1 MNYENLN
8 DGRVYN
14 QFNITKI
21 VMDIDSLKA
30 VSAAEKSQLSSELTT
45 VQQRFTDLQSQLQII
60 RREHDLE
67 KEDSTRR
74 RRLEEDS
81 LRRDF
86 QRELETVT
94 RTLKLQVEE
103 TEKKGKE
110 RLEEEVRRREREVR
124 EFRDREGSERDSL
137 HREIDSKEREIRI
150 LKNDVENLRAELE
163 REQGTNRQL
172 RVCPLNSVIDVGYC
186 YGTICSWINA
196 RSYNP
201 CVKK

>member
-1 MNYENLN
+1 ML
-8 DGRVYN
+8 
-14 QFNITKI
+14 

-30 VSAAEKSQLSSELTT
+30 VTAAEKAQLTSELTSLHH
-45 VQQRFTDLQSQLQII
+45 RLTDSQSQLQTL

-74 RRLEEDS
+74 HRLEEES

-94 RTLKLQVEE
+94 RTLKAQNAE

-110 RLEEEVRRREREVR
+110 RLEEEIRRHEREIR
-124 EFRDREGSERDSL
+124 DLRDREGSERDQL
-137 HREIDSKEREIRI
+137 RRDMDVKERDIRA
-150 LKNDVENLRAELE
+150 LKNDVENLRADLE

-172 RVCPLNSVIDVGYC
+172 RVRLPFLAMEID
-186 YGTICSWINA
+186 S
-196 RSYNP
+196 RLL
-201 CVKK
+201 

>member
-1 MNYENLN
+1 MNYEILN
-8 DGRVYN
+8 DGRVHT
-14 QFNITKI
+14 QSNITNI

-30 VSAAEKSQLSSELTT
+30 VSAAEKTQLSSELSS
-45 VQQRFTDLQSQLQII
+45 VQQRFTDLQSQFQAV

-74 RRLEEDS
+74 HRLEEDS

-110 RLEEEVRRREREVR
+110 RLEEEIRRREREVR
-124 EFRDREGSERDSL
+124 ELRDREGSERDSL

-172 RVCPLNSVIDVGYC
+172 RVCPLNSMVDVGYY
-186 YGTICSWINA
+186 YGTIFSWTNA
-196 RSYNP
+196 RSNDP

>member
-1 MNYENLN
+1 ME
-8 DGRVYN
+8 
-14 QFNITKI
+14 
-21 VMDIDSLKA
+21 IDSLKA
-30 VSAAEKSQLSSELTT
+30 VSAAEKGQLSSELTS

-124 EFRDREGSERDSL
+124 ELRDREGSERDSL
-137 HREIDSKEREIRI
+137 HRDIDSKEREIRI

-163 REQGTNRQL
+163 RERGTNRQL
-172 RVCPLNSVIDVGYC
+172 RVRPRDSMVDVGYY
-186 YGTICSWINA
+186 YGTICYWINA
-196 RSYNP
+196 RSNNP
-201 CVKK
+201 CVTK